1 MVEISSIGKILIGS
15 GIFLILMGLV
25 FITAG
30 KIPWVGKLPGDIVIQ
45 KENFSFYFPLTTC
58 IILSAIL
65 SLAFFLTGRR

>member
-1 MVEISSIGKILIGS
+1 MFEVSSIGKILIGS
-15 GIFLILMGLV
+15 GIFLVLMGLV

-30 KIPWVGKLPGDIVIQ
+30 KIPWVGKLPGDIIIQ